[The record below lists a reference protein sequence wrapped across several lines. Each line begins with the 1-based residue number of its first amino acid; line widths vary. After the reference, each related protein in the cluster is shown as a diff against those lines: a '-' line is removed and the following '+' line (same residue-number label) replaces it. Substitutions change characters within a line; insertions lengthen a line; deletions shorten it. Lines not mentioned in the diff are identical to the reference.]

1 MVLVRY
7 LQRLQLHSEHLMLG
21 SRLLLAPSLQRSLEP
36 WVVGEQGSALG
47 QPPSQGT
54 LPHVC

>member
-7 LQRLQLHSEHLMLG
+7 LQRLQLRSEHLMLG

-47 QPPSQGT
+47 
-54 LPHVC
+54 